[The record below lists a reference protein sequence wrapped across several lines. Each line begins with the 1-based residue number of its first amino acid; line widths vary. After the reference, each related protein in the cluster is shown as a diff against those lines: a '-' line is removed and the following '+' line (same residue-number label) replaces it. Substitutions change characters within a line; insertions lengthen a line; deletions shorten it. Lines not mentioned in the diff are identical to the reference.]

1 MTREQF
7 LAALDRYGGDLQR
20 WPASLRGDVAAIVAR
35 DAEAAAAL
43 DRQAR
48 LDALLTGALAPE
60 PVGAALIGKILA
72 RRPSAEGPSL
82 QPTGR
87 AIGWVSAALAAML
100 LLGFA
105 VGAYLPADDGS
116 DLYAALI
123 FGGSDLET
131 GGEPL

>member
-20 WPASLRGDVAAIVAR
+20 WPPSLRGEAAAIVAR
-35 DAEAAAAL
+35 DAKAAAAL
-43 DRQAR
+43 DRQVR
-48 LDALLTGALAPE
+48 LDVLLAGALAPE
-60 PVGAALIGKILA
+60 PVDAALIGKILA
-72 RRPSAEGPSL
+72 RRQSAEGRSL

-100 LLGFA
+100 FIGFA

-131 GGEPL
+131 GGDAL